1 MRHTFFAA
9 LLALAPFAYAEEKP
23 AEVKPAA
30 PAIPA
35 PPEKE
40 DDVCHVE
47 VRGLCKTW
55 SHQAFGQPAITV
67 RAGGADFQID
77 YTAVDFVKTKGIAHF
92 DGKPVIV
99 KGNLIFKD
107 HAGKPVPV
115 VTART
120 MRVLSREPADDATPP
135 KKD

>member
-1 MRHTFFAA
+1 MRHTLFAA
-9 LLALAPFAYAEEKP
+9 LLAIAPFAYAEDKP
-23 AEVKPAA
+23 ADVKPAV
-30 PAIPA
+30 PAS
-35 PPEKE
+35 PEKT

-55 SHQAFGQPAITV
+55 SHEAFGQPAITV
-67 RAGGADFQID
+67 RAGGTDFHID
-77 YTAVDFVKTKGIAHF
+77 YNAAEFVKAKGIAHF
-92 DGKPVIV
+92 DGKPVII
-99 KGNLIFKD
+99 KGNLTFKD

-120 MRVLSREPADDATPP
+120 MRVLSRESAEPAPT